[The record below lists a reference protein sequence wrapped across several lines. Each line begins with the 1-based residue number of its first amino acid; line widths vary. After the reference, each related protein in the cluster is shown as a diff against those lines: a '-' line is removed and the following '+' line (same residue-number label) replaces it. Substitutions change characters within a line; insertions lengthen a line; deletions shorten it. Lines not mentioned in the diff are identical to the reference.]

1 MLSFLLFCSQRA
13 KGFFFENPLR
23 ELVTSFIL
31 INSHNFLES
40 SSLAHPSLPQ
50 DSVLIQQVRSLFSA
64 LSPNEGENWLLWRK
78 HSSMPILIYNVHLC
92 LVTLGCGSCDTTLI
106 FLEKFFFPDDFKVL
120 FLKPI
125 LDEFV
130 LCGFMWYFLLCGPV
144 NHFDWR
150 EKGKRWKKY
159 SELKMNASIYKNGL
173 ILKWNYSRK

>member
-78 HSSMPILIYNVHLC
+78 HSSMPVLIYNVHLC
-92 LVTLGCGSCDTTLI
+92 LVTLGCGSCNTTLI
-106 FLEKFFFPDDFKVL
+106 FLDWSIFSFSSTFFLSFVL
-120 FLKPI
+120 FFSGRISFTL
-125 LDEFV
+125 V
-130 LCGFMWYFLLCGPV
+130 SNSSFLLSG
-144 NHFDWR
+144 F
-150 EKGKRWKKY
+150 
-159 SELKMNASIYKNGL
+159 
-173 ILKWNYSRK
+173 